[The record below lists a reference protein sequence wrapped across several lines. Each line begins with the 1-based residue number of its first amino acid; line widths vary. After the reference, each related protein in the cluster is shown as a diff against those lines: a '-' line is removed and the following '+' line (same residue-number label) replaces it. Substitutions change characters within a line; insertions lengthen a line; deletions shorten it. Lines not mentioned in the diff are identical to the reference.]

1 MNILDRTDHINER
14 ICIENFK
21 IDESFKSLLKKCE
34 NFFVII
40 DFFTNVLKFIICIKN
55 YFH

>member
-21 IDESFKSLLKKCE
+21 IDESFKSLLKM
-34 NFFVII
+34 
-40 DFFTNVLKFIICIKN
+40 
-55 YFH
+55 